1 MYRLLNALCILIS
14 SAVAGSLFEGDIV
27 LSPFDLKFVDT
38 REEGD
43 VDGDLEPSRR
53 KRNADRNRRILWHDK
68 IVPYKFDPGLPGENC
83 LSHGI
88 KHRRKSAWSNYLMGE
103 CFLVVVVYTKKRP
116 VSSGFLFHWGL
127 RPFSLSAPYPRKPR
141 ESLLAG

>member
-1 MYRLLNALCILIS
+1 MYRLLNTLCILIS
-14 SAVAGSLFEGDIV
+14 SAVAESLFEGDIV

-68 IVPYKFDPGLPGENC
+68 IVPYKFDPGLPGENR
-83 LSHGI
+83 LSQGI
-88 KHRRKSAWSNYLMGE
+88 KHRRKSAWSNYFMCE
-103 CFLVVVVYTKKRP
+103 CFLMVVVEAVVVYTKKDP
-116 VSSGFLFHWGL
+116 
-127 RPFSLSAPYPRKPR
+127 
-141 ESLLAG
+141 LAQR

>member
-68 IVPYKFDPGLPGENC
+68 IVPYKFDPGLPGENG

-88 KHRRKSAWSNYLMGE
+88 KHLRKSAWSNYLMGE
-103 CFLVVVVYTKKRP
+103 CFFDGGGVHQKK
-116 VSSGFLFHWGL
+116 
-127 RPFSLSAPYPRKPR
+127 AC
-141 ESLLAG
+141 